1 MTRWAKLA
9 AISTKKRKKDPTRAM
24 AKRNSD
30 NGKREARSGKRR
42 TERDRGGFK
51 ASRHGKASAAGPKA
65 QQKLA
70 AEEREKRGEQHTA
83 HDASRFLKGQ
93 RIDPRGIDGK
103 ETVAD
108 LIEGTYLAYNAARL
122 REACQLFTEKMLQ
135 SDVTVGLSITGAL
148 TPAGLGMSALI
159 PLIEGGFVDWI
170 ISTGANLYHDTHFG
184 LGLTMH
190 RGNAQE
196 SDVVL
201 REEGVVRIYDI
212 FFDYDVL
219 LSTDAFFR
227 KIISGKEFQRAMS
240 SAEFHNLAG
249 KYVRE
254 REKTLGIGQKSLL
267 SAAYSA
273 GVPIYT
279 SSPGDSS
286 IGMNIAAV
294 ALDGNKLVLDPN
306 KDVNETASIVLDAK
320 RGGGRSGVMILGGG
334 SPKNFML
341 QTEPQIQEVLGI
353 DEKGHDY
360 FLQITDARPDTGG
373 LSGATPAEAVSWGK
387 IDPDRLPDA
396 VVCYLDSTVAL
407 PLLTSYSLARHAPRK
422 LKRLYDRR
430 LQMMQRLLDEYH
442 RAQ

>member
-1 MTRWAKLA
+1 
-9 AISTKKRKKDPTRAM
+9 
-24 AKRNSD
+24 
-30 NGKREARSGKRR
+30 
-42 TERDRGGFK
+42 
-51 ASRHGKASAAGPKA
+51 
-65 QQKLA
+65 
-70 AEEREKRGEQHTA
+70 
-83 HDASRFLKGQ
+83 
-93 RIDPRGIDGK
+93 
-103 ETVAD
+103 
-108 LIEGTYLAYNAARL
+108 
-122 REACQLFTEKMLQ
+122 
-135 SDVTVGLSITGAL
+135 
-148 TPAGLGMSALI
+148 
-159 PLIEGGFVDWI
+159 
-170 ISTGANLYHDTHFG
+170 
-184 LGLTMH
+184 MH
-190 RGNAQE
+190 RGNPQE

-227 KIISGKEFQRAMS
+227 TIIQGREFQRAMS
-240 SAEFHNLAG
+240 SAEFHHLCG
-249 KYVRE
+249 KYIRE
-254 REKTLGIGQKSLL
+254 REKALGIGQKSLL
-267 SAAYSA
+267 SAAYVA

-286 IGMNIAAV
+286 IGMNVAAL
-294 ALDGNKLVLDPN
+294 ALDGNKCVIDPN
-306 KDVNETASIVLDAK
+306 RDVNETASIVLDAK
-320 RGGGRSGVMILGGG
+320 LGGGSGAPGRSAVLICGGG

-407 PLLTSYSLARHAPRK
+407 PLLTAYAHARHAPRP

-430 LQMMQRLLDEYH
+430 EEMMGRLTTEYRRAGHHPVDSPESDAKLPMH
-442 RAQ
+442 R

>member
-1 MTRWAKLA
+1 MA
-9 AISTKKRKKDPTRAM
+9 ARKGRRSDKKSAE
-24 AKRNSD
+24 
-30 NGKREARSGKRR
+30 RE
-42 TERDRGGFK
+42 RGGFK
-51 ASRHGKASAAGPKA
+51 ASRHGSTAAGPKSV
-65 QQKLA
+65 QKRA
-70 AEEREKRGEQHTA
+70 AEEREMGIAITNTRAGGAQVTPHPTA
-83 HDASRFLKGQ
+83 KSRFLRGQ
-93 RIDPRGIDGK
+93 RIDPRPIDGT
-103 ETVAD
+103 ETAAD
-108 LIEGTYLAYNAARL
+108 LIDGAFLAYNAARL
-122 REACQLFTEKMLQ
+122 REACQLFTEKMLDV
-135 SDVTVGLSITGAL
+135 DVTIGLTITGAL

-159 PLIEGGFVDWI
+159 PLIEAGFIDWM

-184 LGLTMH
+184 LGLAMH

-227 KIISGKEFQRAMS
+227 KVIAGKEFQRAMS
-240 SAEFHNLAG
+240 SAEFHNLCG

-254 REKTLGIGQKSLL
+254 RERMMGIGQKSLL
-267 SAAYSA
+267 SAAYSC
-273 GVPIYT
+273 GVPIFT

-286 IGMNIAAV
+286 IGMNIAAL
-294 ALDGNKLVLDPN
+294 ALDGNKCVIDPN
-306 KDVNETASIVLDAK
+306 RDVNETASIVLAAK

-360 FLQITDARPDTGG
+360 FLQVTDARPDTGG

-396 VVCYLDSTVAL
+396 VVCYMDSTVAL
-407 PLLTSYSLARHAPRK
+407 PLITAYSLARHERRP
-422 LKRLYDRR
+422 LKRLFDRR
-430 LQMMQRLLDEYH
+430 EEMMAVLRREYE
-442 RAQ
+442 ATKS

>member
-1 MTRWAKLA
+1 MLA
-9 AISTKKRKKDPTRAM
+9 P
-24 AKRNSD
+24 
-30 NGKREARSGKRR
+30 
-42 TERDRGGFK
+42 
-51 ASRHGKASAAGPKA
+51 
-65 QQKLA
+65 
-70 AEEREKRGEQHTA
+70 
-83 HDASRFLKGQ
+83 
-93 RIDPRGIDGK
+93 
-103 ETVAD
+103 
-108 LIEGTYLAYNAARL
+108 
-122 REACQLFTEKMLQ
+122 
-135 SDVTVGLSITGAL
+135 DVTVGLSITGAL

-159 PLIEGGFVDWI
+159 PLLQAGFVDWV

-184 LGLTMH
+184 LGLAMH
-190 RGNAQE
+190 RGNPQE

-227 KIISGKEFQRAMS
+227 KIITGKEFQRAMS
-240 SAEFHNLAG
+240 SAEFHNLCG

-254 REKTLGIGQKSLL
+254 REKALGIGEKSLL
-267 SAAYSA
+267 SAAYAA

-286 IGMNIAAV
+286 IGMNIAAL

-306 KDVNETASIVLDAK
+306 SDVNETASIVLDAK
-320 RGGGRSGVMILGGG
+320 RGGGKSGVMILGGG

-353 DEKGHDY
+353 DEKGHDF

-407 PLLTSYSLARHAPRK
+407 PLLTSYAFARHAARP
-422 LKRLYDRR
+422 LKRLFDRR
-430 LQMMQRLLDEYH
+430 EAMMKRLRDEYEKSSAAPALDHTDSKLPQH
-442 RAQ
+442 R

>member
-1 MTRWAKLA
+1 M
-9 AISTKKRKKDPTRAM
+9 P
-24 AKRNSD
+24 AKRP
-30 NGKREARSGKRR
+30 
-42 TERDRGGFK
+42 
-51 ASRHGKASAAGPKA
+51 SAAGPKGD
-65 QQKLA
+65 QKRA
-70 AEEREKRGEQHTA
+70 AEERERAGAKHTSHERSKFLRGE
-83 HDASRFLKGQ
+83 
-93 RIDPRGIDGK
+93 RIEPKPINGA
-103 ETVAD
+103 ETTAD
-108 LIEGTYLAYNAARL
+108 LIDNAFLAYNAARL
-122 REACQLFTEKMLQ
+122 REACQLFTRKMLEP
-135 SDVTVGLSITGAL
+135 DVTVGMTLTGAL
-148 TPAGLGMSALI
+148 TPAGLGMAALI
-159 PLIEGGFVDWI
+159 PLIESGFVDWI

-184 LGLTMH
+184 LGLAMH

-201 REEGVVRIYDI
+201 RAEGVVRIYDI

-227 KIISGKEFQRAMS
+227 KIITGREFQRSMS

-254 REKTLGIGQKSLL
+254 REKALGIGQKSLL
-267 SAAYSA
+267 SAAHKSA
-273 GVPIYT
+273 VPIYT

-306 KDVNETASIVLDAK
+306 LDVNETASIVLDAK
-320 RGGGRSGVMILGGG
+320 RGGGKSGVMILGGG

-407 PLLTSYSLARHAPRK
+407 PLLTSYAFARHKPRQ
-422 LKRLYDRR
+422 LKRLFDRR
-430 LQMMQRLLDEYH
+430 ESMMARLRDEYEKSSAQPAEIDHTDSKLPQH
-442 RAQ
+442 R